1 MHTANQLVDY
11 CSSNSLA
18 SSACQ
23 SDLSVVQGMNAH
35 VGEQKLLFSRLLCD
49 IMQSITTVEGP
60 MTAQD
65 HAHLLQP
72 MPEEQAGSLSG
83 SEFFWEN
90 LYHITRVK
98 TEQMEL
104 D

>member
-1 MHTANQLVDY
+1 
-11 CSSNSLA
+11 
-18 SSACQ
+18 
-23 SDLSVVQGMNAH
+23 
-35 VGEQKLLFSRLLCD
+35 
-49 IMQSITTVEGP
+49 

-72 MPEEQAGSLSG
+72 MPEEQAGLLSG
-83 SEFFWEN
+83 SEFFSEN